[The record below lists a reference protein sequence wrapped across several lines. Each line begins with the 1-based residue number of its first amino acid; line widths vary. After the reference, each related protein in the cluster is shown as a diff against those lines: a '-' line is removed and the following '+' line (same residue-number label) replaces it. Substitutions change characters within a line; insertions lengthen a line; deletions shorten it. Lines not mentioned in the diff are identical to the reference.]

1 MKNNADRYVTV
12 IYCDDIRQEVGN
24 KLSFI
29 GCYQGGELHVQVVPS
44 ALPKL
49 CAFVSVV
56 TPKERPFKSLSIRV
70 LQDETEL
77 ALLELP
83 TGGLSNV
90 PPNID
95 DSATRL
101 ALSTAM
107 MFAPFMIEKPTSLRI
122 LVTTEEGE
130 MIGPR
135 LAIKVQAAPEAP
147 AQVAMQVKPAA
158 KRPAKG
164 KVSPRRSTTTH

>member
-1 MKNNADRYVTV
+1 MKTNADRYVTV
-12 IYCDDIRQEVGN
+12 TYCDDIRQEVGN

-29 GCYQGGELHVQVVPS
+29 GCYQGGELHVQAVPS

-49 CAFVSVV
+49 CAFISVT
-56 TPKERPFKSLSIRV
+56 TPKDRPFKSLSIKV

-83 TGGLSNV
+83 TDGLSNV

-95 DSATRL
+95 DSVTRM

-130 MIGPR
+130 MTGPR

-147 AQVAMQVKPAA
+147 AQVEAQAKLSA
-158 KRPAKG
+158 KRSSKG
-164 KVSPRRSTTTH
+164 KVSPSRSKTTH